1 MGPELPIHRQS
12 IGPPTAHRFNFFAVW
27 LDKGDVVGASVS
39 GAGKRVSGYD
49 PRLREVHGS
58 VVDTSQWLAPAS
70 PLPQGGTAGT
80 DHVADEAGWYAV
92 AMQGDGG
99 AYQLTIGVYRPALEG
114 AGRQQTIFLDFDGAT
129 LDTSIFPFPGGVE
142 PGPRALSPLRSF
154 LAGWGLTDADESAV
168 IDATIASV
176 EENLLADVVARGGNP
191 RYSLRIVGGTI
202 AESGIPTIGISQY
215 IDAGNMETEDSALVL
230 LDRLSAPAPIAAS
243 VNTYLGPG
251 SDRVRFVGRTLATLI
266 SHEMG
271 HMFGNFHTEPFNS
284 TVTLSDQGGNR
295 TGLYG
300 VGADGFG
307 GTPDYVDVD
316 FGEDVLVANEGWS
329 GLQDSLSTIAFSV
342 TSAPRS

>member
-1 MGPELPIHRQS
+1 MTLNRVARLRIRNRSTNHQMGPELPIHRQS

-191 RYSLRIVGGTI
+191 RYSSGSS
-202 AESGIPTIGISQY
+202 AERLPSPAYRRSG
-215 IDAGNMETEDSALVL
+215 SA
-230 LDRLSAPAPIAAS
+230 STS
-243 VNTYLGPG
+243 M
-251 SDRVRFVGRTLATLI
+251 LATWRPKTAH
-266 SHEMG
+266 SCC
-271 HMFGNFHTEPFNS
+271 
-284 TVTLSDQGGNR
+284 
-295 TGLYG
+295 
-300 VGADGFG
+300 
-307 GTPDYVDVD
+307 
-316 FGEDVLVANEGWS
+316 
-329 GLQDSLSTIAFSV
+329 
-342 TSAPRS
+342 